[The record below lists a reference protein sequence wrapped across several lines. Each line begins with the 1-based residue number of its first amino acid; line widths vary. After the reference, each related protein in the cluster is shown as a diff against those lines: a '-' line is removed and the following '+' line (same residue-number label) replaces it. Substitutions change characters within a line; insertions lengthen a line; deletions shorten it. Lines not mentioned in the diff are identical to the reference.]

1 MTRRRWLRLSLTL
14 VVLGAPV
21 AAAASVPD
29 PSWIGGLYD
38 GADGDELVALV
49 WDQSPGLEA
58 SAVVI
63 ARPPPPDARSAT
75 ACGERTFT
83 GARARE
89 VPTCLD
95 SEARS

>member
-63 ARPPPPDARSAT
+63 APPPSAASPPPAAGAT
-75 ACGERTFT
+75 AG
-83 GARARE
+83 GACATSAVSRA
-89 VPTCLD
+89 PP
-95 SEARS
+95 AA

>member
-1 MTRRRWLRLSLTL
+1 MTWRRWLRLSLTL

-58 SAVVI
+58 SAVVL
-63 ARPPPPDARSAT
+63 ASPPGAASSPPGAGAT
-75 ACGERTFT
+75 AA
-83 GARARE
+83 GACVTPAVSRA
-89 VPTCLD
+89 PP
-95 SEARS
+95 AA